1 MTELTPLRI
10 LLSIMGIMVTISIN
24 AMLLVW
30 LERKVAGHMQYRR
43 GPMEVGFHGIL
54 QTVADGIK
62 LLSKQLLIPDSVD
75 RPLYILAP
83 IVSLVPIFV
92 AIMPIPFSENLQIWE
107 LNIGLL
113 LVIALGLL
121 NTLGILL
128 AGWGSNN
135 KYALLGGARA
145 VAQILA
151 YKIPLL
157 LCVLTIIM
165 LAGSFSLRDIA
176 LAQEGLWYAVV
187 QPLCFIIYIIT
198 ITLETNR
205 SPFDF
210 AEAESELVAGFHTE
224 YSGMAFSL
232 FFLAEYSYMFLAS
245 ALAAILFLGGWS
257 GPLLPGPVWFLLKL
271 YAIIFLMM
279 WFRWTFPR
287 VRIDQMLNFG
297 WKILLPLSLL
307 NFLVT
312 AGVLAL

>member
-1 MTELTPLRI
+1 MNISLGTI
-10 LLSIMGIMVTISIN
+10 LCYLLGISAIVGLN
-24 AMLLVW
+24 AVILVW
-30 LERKVAGHMQYRR
+30 LERKVAGHMHFRY
-43 GPMEVGFHGIL
+43 GPMEVGPHGVL
-54 QTVADGIK
+54 QTLADGIK
-62 LLSKQLLIPDSVD
+62 LVSKQFLVPDEAD
-75 RPLYILAP
+75 KPLFLLAP
-83 IVSLVPIFV
+83 VVSLVPIFV
-92 AIMPIPFSENLQIWE
+92 AMIPLPLGETVQAWE

-135 KYALLGGARA
+135 KYALLGGSRA

-157 LCVLTIIM
+157 LCILTIIM
-165 LAGSFSLRDIA
+165 MAGSFSLREIA
-176 LAQEGLWYAVV
+176 QAQKNGWYILY
-187 QPLCFIIYIIT
+187 QPLLFIIYIVT

-210 AEAESELVAGFHTE
+210 SEAESELVAGFHTE
-224 YSGMAFSL
+224 YSAMGFSL
-232 FFLAEYSYMFLAS
+232 FFLAEYSYMFIAAALAS
-245 ALAAILFLGGWS
+245 ILFLGGWQ
-257 GPLLPGPVWFLLKL
+257 GPFLPGPVWSLIKL
-271 YAIIFLMM
+271 YGIIFVLM

-287 VRIDQMLNFG
+287 LRIDQMLSFG
-297 WKILLPLSLL
+297 WKILLPLTLI

>member
-1 MTELTPLRI
+1 MNISLFTI
-10 LLSIMGIMVTISIN
+10 CAYLLGIAALVGLN
-24 AMLLVW
+24 AVILVW
-30 LERKVAGHMQYRR
+30 LERKVAGHMQFRY
-43 GPMEVGFHGIL
+43 GPMEVGPHGLL
-54 QTVADGIK
+54 QTLADGIK
-62 LLSKQLLIPDSVD
+62 LVSKQFVIPREADKA
-75 RPLYILAP
+75 LFLLAP
-83 IVSLVPIFV
+83 VVSLVPIFAAMV
-92 AIMPIPFSENLQIWE
+92 PLPFSETMQAWE

-157 LCVLTIIM
+157 LCIITIIM
-165 LAGSFSLRDIA
+165 MAGTFSMREIA
-176 LAQEGLWYAVV
+176 LAQSHGWYVLY
-187 QPLCFIIYIIT
+187 QPVLFIVYIIT
-198 ITLETNR
+198 VTLETNR

-224 YSGMAFSL
+224 YSAMGFSL
-232 FFLAEYSYMFLAS
+232 FFLAEYSYMFIASGLATV
-245 ALAAILFLGGWS
+245 LFLGGWR
-257 GPLLPGPVWFLLKL
+257 GPFLPGPVWTLIKIYGL
-271 YAIIFLMM
+271 IFLMM

-287 VRIDQMLNFG
+287 GRIDQMLTFG
-297 WKILLPLSLL
+297 WKILLPISLL
-307 NFLVT
+307 NFLIT

>member
-1 MTELTPLRI
+1 MNLSLIHI
-10 LLSIMGIMVTISIN
+10 LGYLLGFSALVGVN
-24 AMLLVW
+24 AIILVW
-30 LERKVAGHMQYRR
+30 LERKVAGHMQFRL
-43 GPMEVGFHGIL
+43 GPMEVGPHGLL
-54 QTVADGIK
+54 QTLADGIK
-62 LLSKQLLIPDSVD
+62 LVSKQFLMPKEADK
-75 RPLYILAP
+75 PLFLMAP

-92 AIMPIPFSENLQIWE
+92 AMMPLPLGKTVQAWE

-135 KYALLGGARA
+135 KYALLGGSRA

-165 LAGSFSLRDIA
+165 MAGSFSLREIA
-176 LAQEGLWYAVV
+176 LAQRHGWYVFT
-187 QPLCFIIYIIT
+187 QPILFIIYIIA

-210 AEAESELVAGFHTE
+210 SEAESELVAGFHTE
-224 YSGMAFSL
+224 YSAMGFSL
-232 FFLAEYSYMFLAS
+232 FFLAEYSYMFIAS
-245 ALAAILFLGGWS
+245 ALASILFLGGWQ
-257 GPLLPGPVWFLLKL
+257 GPLLPGPVWSLIKLYSIVFLL
-271 YAIIFLMM
+271 M

-287 VRIDQMLNFG
+287 LRIDQMLAFG
-297 WKILLPLSLL
+297 WKILLPLALI

>member
-1 MTELTPLRI
+1 MNISLFTI
-10 LLSIMGIMVTISIN
+10 CAYLLGIAALVGLN
-24 AMLLVW
+24 AVILVW
-30 LERKVAGHMQYRR
+30 LERKVAGHMQFRY
-43 GPMEVGFHGIL
+43 GPMEVGPHGLL
-54 QTVADGIK
+54 QTLADGIK
-62 LLSKQLLIPDSVD
+62 LVSKQFVIPREADKA
-75 RPLYILAP
+75 LFLLAP
-83 IVSLVPIFV
+83 VVSLVPIFAAMV
-92 AIMPIPFSENLQIWE
+92 PLPFSETMQAWE

-157 LCVLTIIM
+157 LCIITIIM
-165 LAGSFSLRDIA
+165 MAGTFSMREIA
-176 LAQEGLWYAVV
+176 LAQSHGWYVLY
-187 QPLCFIIYIIT
+187 QPVLFIVYIIT
-198 ITLETNR
+198 VTLETNR

-224 YSGMAFSL
+224 YSAMGFSL
-232 FFLAEYSYMFLAS
+232 FFLAEYSYMFIAAGLATV
-245 ALAAILFLGGWS
+245 LFLGGWR
-257 GPLLPGPVWFLLKL
+257 GPFLPGPVWTLIKIYGL
-271 YAIIFLMM
+271 IFLMM

-287 VRIDQMLNFG
+287 VRIDQMLTFG
-297 WKILLPLSLL
+297 WKILLPISLL
-307 NFLVT
+307 NFLIT

>member
-1 MTELTPLRI
+1 MN
-10 LLSIMGIMVTISIN
+10 ISIFTICGYLLGIAALVGLN
-24 AMLLVW
+24 AVILVW
-30 LERKVAGHMQYRR
+30 LERKVAGHMQFRY
-43 GPMEVGFHGIL
+43 GPMEVGPHGLL
-54 QTVADGIK
+54 QTLADGIK
-62 LLSKQLLIPDSVD
+62 LVSKQFVIPREADKA
-75 RPLYILAP
+75 LFLLAP
-83 IVSLVPIFV
+83 VVSLVPIFAAMV
-92 AIMPIPFSENLQIWE
+92 PLPFSETMQAWE

-157 LCVLTIIM
+157 LCIITIIM
-165 LAGSFSLRDIA
+165 MAGTFSLREIA
-176 LAQEGLWYAVV
+176 LAQSHGWYVLY
-187 QPLCFIIYIIT
+187 QPVLFIVYIIT
-198 ITLETNR
+198 VTLETNR

-224 YSGMAFSL
+224 YSAMGFSL
-232 FFLAEYSYMFLAS
+232 FFLAEYSYMFIAS
-245 ALAAILFLGGWS
+245 GLAAVLFLGGWR
-257 GPLLPGPVWFLLKL
+257 GPFLPGPVWTLIKI
-271 YAIIFLMM
+271 YGIIFLMM

-287 VRIDQMLNFG
+287 VRIDQMLTFG
-297 WKILLPLSLL
+297 WKILLPISLI
-307 NFLVT
+307 NFLIT

>member
-1 MTELTPLRI
+1 
-10 LLSIMGIMVTISIN
+10 
-24 AMLLVW
+24 
-30 LERKVAGHMQYRR
+30 
-43 GPMEVGFHGIL
+43 MEVGPHGLL
-54 QTVADGIK
+54 QTLADGIK
-62 LLSKQLLIPDSVD
+62 LVSKQFVIPREADKA
-75 RPLYILAP
+75 LFLLAP
-83 IVSLVPIFV
+83 VVSLVPIFAAMV
-92 AIMPIPFSENLQIWE
+92 PLPFSETMQAWE

-157 LCVLTIIM
+157 LCIMTIIM
-165 LAGSFSLRDIA
+165 MAGTFSLREIA
-176 LAQEGLWYAVV
+176 LAQSHGWYVLY
-187 QPLCFIIYIIT
+187 QPVLFIVYIIT
-198 ITLETNR
+198 VTLETNR

-224 YSGMAFSL
+224 YSAMGFSL
-232 FFLAEYSYMFLAS
+232 FFLAEYSYMFIASGLATV
-245 ALAAILFLGGWS
+245 LFLGGWR
-257 GPLLPGPVWFLLKL
+257 GPFLPGPVWTLIKIYGL
-271 YAIIFLMM
+271 IFLMM

-287 VRIDQMLNFG
+287 VRIDQMLTFG
-297 WKILLPLSLL
+297 WKILLPISLL
-307 NFLVT
+307 NFLIT

>member
-1 MTELTPLRI
+1 MFDLTPLKI
-10 LLSIMGIMVTISIN
+10 TYSLFGTAVLIGLN
-24 AMLLVW
+24 AVILVW
-30 LERKVAGHMQYRR
+30 LERKIAGHMQLRL
-43 GPMEVGFHGIL
+43 GPMEVGPHGLL
-54 QTVADGIK
+54 QTVADGLK
-62 LLSKQLLIPDSVD
+62 LISKQLVFPTQADKVLF
-75 RPLYILAP
+75 ILAP
-83 IVSLVPIFV
+83 VVSLVPIFV
-92 AIMPIPFSENLQIWE
+92 AMMPIPFAENFQALEIE
-107 LNIGLL
+107 TGLL

-157 LCVLTIIM
+157 ICVLTIIL
-165 LAGSFSLRDIA
+165 LASSFNLSEIV

-187 QPLCFIIYIIT
+187 QPLCFLIYIIA

-205 SPFDF
+205 SPFDL

-224 YSGMAFSL
+224 YSGMTFAL

-245 ALAAILFLGGWS
+245 ALAAVMFLGGWR
-257 GPLLPGPVWFLLKL
+257 GPFLPGPVWLLLKVYL
-271 YAIIFLMM
+271 IIFLMI

-287 VRIDQMLNFG
+287 VRIDQMLSFG

-312 AGVLAL
+312 AGVLAI

>member
-1 MTELTPLRI
+1 MN
-10 LLSIMGIMVTISIN
+10 ISIFTICAYLLGIAALVGLN
-24 AMLLVW
+24 AVILVW
-30 LERKVAGHMQYRR
+30 LERKVAGHMQFRY
-43 GPMEVGFHGIL
+43 GPMEVGPHGLL
-54 QTVADGIK
+54 QTLADGIK
-62 LLSKQLLIPDSVD
+62 LVSKQFVIPREADKA
-75 RPLYILAP
+75 LFLLAP
-83 IVSLVPIFV
+83 VVSLVPIFAAMV
-92 AIMPIPFSENLQIWE
+92 PLPFSETMQAWE

-157 LCVLTIIM
+157 LCIITIIM
-165 LAGSFSLRDIA
+165 MAGTFSLREIA
-176 LAQEGLWYAVV
+176 LAQSHGWYVLY
-187 QPLCFIIYIIT
+187 QPVLFIVYIIT
-198 ITLETNR
+198 VTLETNR

-224 YSGMAFSL
+224 YSAMGFSL
-232 FFLAEYSYMFLAS
+232 FFLAEYSYMFIAS
-245 ALAAILFLGGWS
+245 GLAAVLFLGGWR
-257 GPLLPGPVWFLLKL
+257 GPFLPGPVWTLIKIYGL
-271 YAIIFLMM
+271 IFLMM

-287 VRIDQMLNFG
+287 VRIDQMLTFG
-297 WKILLPLSLL
+297 WKILLPISLI
-307 NFLVT
+307 NFLIT

>member
-1 MTELTPLRI
+1 MFDLTPMKI
-10 LLSIMGIMVTISIN
+10 IYSLLGTATLIGLN
-24 AMLLVW
+24 AVILVW
-30 LERKVAGHMQYRR
+30 LERKVAGHMQLRL
-43 GPMEVGFHGIL
+43 GPMEVGPHGVL
-54 QTVADGIK
+54 QTMADGLK
-62 LLSKQLLIPDSVD
+62 LVSKQLVFPNQADKVLFV
-75 RPLYILAP
+75 LAP
-83 IVSLVPIFV
+83 VVCLVPIFV
-92 AIMPIPFSENLQIWE
+92 AMMPIPFSENMQALDVE
-107 LNIGLL
+107 TGLL

-157 LCVLTIIM
+157 ICVLTIIL
-165 LAGSFSLRDIA
+165 LASSFNLGEIV
-176 LAQEGLWYAVV
+176 LAQEGVWYAAL
-187 QPLCFIIYIIT
+187 QPLCFIIYIIA

-205 SPFDF
+205 SPFDM

-224 YSGMAFSL
+224 YSGMFFAL

-245 ALAAILFLGGWS
+245 ALAAIMFLGGWQ
-257 GPLLPGPVWFLLKL
+257 GPFLPGPVWLLLKIYL
-271 YAIIFLMM
+271 IIFLMI

-287 VRIDQMLNFG
+287 LRIDQMLSFG
-297 WKILLPLSLL
+297 WKILLPLSLI
-307 NFLVT
+307 NFLIT

>member
-1 MTELTPLRI
+1 MNISLFTI
-10 LLSIMGIMVTISIN
+10 CAYLLGIAALVGLN
-24 AMLLVW
+24 AVILVW
-30 LERKVAGHMQYRR
+30 LERKVAGHMQFRY
-43 GPMEVGFHGIL
+43 GPMEVGPHGLL
-54 QTVADGIK
+54 QTLADGIK
-62 LLSKQLLIPDSVD
+62 LVSKQFVIPREADKA
-75 RPLYILAP
+75 LFLLAP
-83 IVSLVPIFV
+83 VVSLVPIFAAMV
-92 AIMPIPFSENLQIWE
+92 PLPFSETMQAWE

-157 LCVLTIIM
+157 LCIMTIIM
-165 LAGSFSLRDIA
+165 MAGTFSLREIA
-176 LAQEGLWYAVV
+176 LAQSHGWYVLY
-187 QPLCFIIYIIT
+187 QPVLFIVYIIT
-198 ITLETNR
+198 VTLETNR

-224 YSGMAFSL
+224 YSAMGFSL
-232 FFLAEYSYMFLAS
+232 FFLAEYSYMFIAAGLATV
-245 ALAAILFLGGWS
+245 LFLGGWR
-257 GPLLPGPVWFLLKL
+257 GPFLPGPVWTLIKIYGL
-271 YAIIFLMM
+271 IFLMM

-287 VRIDQMLNFG
+287 VRIDQMLTFG
-297 WKILLPLSLL
+297 WKILLPISLL
-307 NFLVT
+307 NFLIT

>member
-1 MTELTPLRI
+1 MN
-10 LLSIMGIMVTISIN
+10 ISIFTICGYLLGIAALVGLN
-24 AMLLVW
+24 AVILVW
-30 LERKVAGHMQYRR
+30 LERKVAGHMQFRY
-43 GPMEVGFHGIL
+43 GPMEVGPHGLL
-54 QTVADGIK
+54 QTLADGIK
-62 LLSKQLLIPDSVD
+62 LVSKQFVIPKEADKA
-75 RPLYILAP
+75 LFLLAP
-83 IVSLVPIFV
+83 IVSLVPIFAAMV
-92 AIMPIPFSENLQIWE
+92 PLPFSETVQAWE

-157 LCVLTIIM
+157 LCIMTIIM
-165 LAGSFSLRDIA
+165 MAGTFSLREIA
-176 LAQEGLWYAVV
+176 LAQNHGWYVLYQPVLFVV
-187 QPLCFIIYIIT
+187 YIIT
-198 ITLETNR
+198 VTLETNR

-224 YSGMAFSL
+224 YSAMGFSL
-232 FFLAEYSYMFLAS
+232 FFLAEYSYMFIASGLATV
-245 ALAAILFLGGWS
+245 LFLGGWR
-257 GPLLPGPVWFLLKL
+257 GPFLPGPVWTLIKIYGL
-271 YAIIFLMM
+271 IFLMM

-287 VRIDQMLNFG
+287 VRIDQMLTFG
-297 WKILLPLSLL
+297 WKILLPISLI
-307 NFLVT
+307 NFLIT

>member
-1 MTELTPLRI
+1 MTHLEPLHII
-10 LLSIMGIMVTISIN
+10 LSVLAIMVIISIN
-24 AMLLVW
+24 AMFLVW
-30 LERKVAGHMQYRR
+30 LERKVAGHMQYRV

-62 LLSKQLLIPDSVD
+62 LLSKQLIVPSTVD
-75 RPLYILAP
+75 KPLYLLAP
-83 IVSLVPIFV
+83 IVSLVPIFI
-92 AIMPIPFSENLQIWE
+92 AIMPIPFSDTLQIWE
-107 LNIGLL
+107 VEIGLL

-135 KYALLGGARA
+135 KYALLGGSRA

-157 LCVLTIIM
+157 LIVLTIIM
-165 LAGSFSLRDIA
+165 MSGSFSLREIA
-176 LAQEGLWYAVV
+176 LAQDKYWYVVV
-187 QPLCFIIYIIT
+187 QPLAFILYVIA

-210 AEAESELVAGFHTE
+210 SEAESELVAGFHTE

-245 ALAAILFLGGWS
+245 ALAALLFLGGWS
-257 GPLLPGPVWFLLKL
+257 GPFLPGPIWFLLKL
-271 YAIIFLMM
+271 YFIIFLML

-287 VRIDQMLNFG
+287 VRIDQMLHFG
-297 WKILLPLSLL
+297 WKIMLPLTLI
-307 NFLVT
+307 NFLIT